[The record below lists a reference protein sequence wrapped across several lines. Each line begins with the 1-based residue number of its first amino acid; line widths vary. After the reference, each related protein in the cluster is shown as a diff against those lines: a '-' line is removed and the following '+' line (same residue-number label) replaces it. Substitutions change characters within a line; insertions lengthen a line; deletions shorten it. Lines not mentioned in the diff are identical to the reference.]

1 MFSKPA
7 PIPTLQL
14 QKTVAYLKS
23 IGADQ
28 FSNDIELL
36 DTATEAL
43 KMPFTLVVERDR
55 EIRKLA
61 NLICKAAVG
70 DVTTVIIPDFSH
82 LGFYHSDWPSVL
94 GDLVSFKDCG
104 VRLISVGDLYDSE
117 KDSIRQ
123 AITIVCEKMKDK
135 AA

>member
-7 PIPTLQL
+7 KVPTPQL

-23 IGADQ
+23 IGGDQ
-28 FSNDIELL
+28 FSNDIEIL
-36 DTATEAL
+36 DTATDAL
-43 KMPFTLVVERDR
+43 KMPFTLLVERDR
-55 EIRKLA
+55 EVRKLA

-70 DVTTVIIPDFSH
+70 DVTTIIIPDFSH
-82 LGFYHSDWPSVL
+82 LGFYHSDWPSIL
-94 GDLVSFKDCG
+94 GDLVSFKECG
-104 VRLISVGDLYDSE
+104 VRLISVGDGYDSE

-123 AITIVCEKMKDK
+123 AITIVCEKMKEK

>member
-7 PIPTLQL
+7 PVPTLQL

-23 IGADQ
+23 SGSDQ

-43 KMPFTLVVERDR
+43 KAPFTLLVERDR
-55 EIRKLA
+55 EVRKLA

-70 DVTTVIIPDFSH
+70 DVTTIIIPDFSH
-82 LGFYHSDWPSVL
+82 LGFYHSDWPSIL
-94 GDLVSFKDCG
+94 GDLVSLKDSG

-123 AITIVCEKMKDK
+123 AITIVCEKMKEK

>member
-7 PIPTLQL
+7 LIPALQL

-23 IGADQ
+23 IGGDQ
-28 FSNDIELL
+28 FSNDIEIL
-36 DTATEAL
+36 DTATDAL
-43 KMPFTLVVERDR
+43 KMPFTLLVERDR
-55 EIRKLA
+55 EVRKLA

-70 DVTTVIIPDFSH
+70 DVTTIIIPDFSH
-82 LGFYHSDWPSVL
+82 LGFYHSDWPSIL
-94 GDLVSFKDCG
+94 GDLVSFKECG
-104 VRLISVGDLYDSE
+104 VRLISVGDGYDSE

-123 AITIVCEKMKDK
+123 AITIVCEKMKEK